1 MRSRTLIAL
10 IIMTSFVASAAN
22 AQPAWKRV
30 AKKLRPTSLETPE
43 GEAFINEVPDE
54 SDVAIAPEVTD
65 LESSDGSLVPEA
77 GSTIGMMSPDK
88 QINLGKESDESG
100 ARKDLFSD
108 SRIRRMLGQAP
119 RFVYDAAN
127 RPDPM
132 IFPPVRNAAIYAELS
147 LDAEAMIENEDF
159 LGALSAY
166 QKILELNDR
175 RFSTE
180 MTRKMADLRSAIGA
194 ASNIDM
200 PVELVSAELPSWIE
214 DNTNGI
220 LYDKNNPMCLIGD
233 YLLGVGE
240 TVPTYPEVNIASIT
254 PELVIFQIAEEK
266 FEIPVKGYT
275 E

>member
-10 IIMTSFVASAAN
+10 IIMTSLVASAAN

-30 AKKLRPTSLETPE
+30 AKRLRTNSLQTPE
-43 GEAFINEVPDE
+43 GKAFINEVPDE
-54 SDVAIAPEVTD
+54 SDIAIAPEVTD
-65 LESSDGSLVPEA
+65 LAYSDGMLMPEP
-77 GSTIGMMSPDK
+77 GTIGMMSPDSH
-88 QINLGKESDESG
+88 INLGKESEETG
-100 ARKDLFSD
+100 AKSDLFSD
-108 SRIRRMLGQAP
+108 SRIRRMLGQSP
-119 RFVYDAAN
+119 RFVYDAGN

-147 LDAEAMIENEDF
+147 IDAEAMIENEDF
-159 LGALSAY
+159 LGALTAY

-180 MTRKMADLRSAIGA
+180 MTRKMGDLRSAIGA
-194 ASNIDM
+194 SSNIEM
-200 PVELVSAELPSWIE
+200 PVELFSAELPTWIE

-220 LYDKNNPMCLIGD
+220 LYNKENPMCLIGD

-240 TVPTYPEVNIASIT
+240 SVPTYPEVNIASIT
-254 PELVIFQIAEEK
+254 PELVIFQIAGKK